1 MTAIFK
7 KELDIN
13 LNDITN
19 KVLSLRD
26 LWISRS
32 KDFPFY
38 TLGRCAYLDGKTE
51 AYYHDSSWQND
62 ILIGEFYELYEAVLT
77 CLSHELEEPVELA
90 HDLSIPGFHVFPSD
104 PRLLAIT
111 GDWHMDFPHDT
122 LNIGRADPSAF
133 TLAIKL
139 PTSGGGMDWIDDQ
152 GTIKHLPYKEGELV
166 MHSGLGLHRI
176 AGIKKYVPDEYRI
189 TLQGHL
195 IRRNNIM
202 EMFW

>member
-1 MTAIFK
+1 MQEGSVYVI
-7 KELDIN
+7 ELDNGGNGNVFQGQASNTDLIPGKV
-13 LNDITN
+13 ITGT
-19 KVLSLRD
+19 KSGAV
-26 LWISRS
+26 SRIVNYYRG
-32 KDFPFY
+32 DE
-38 TLGRCAYLDGKTE
+38 LGGSA
-51 AYYHDSSWQND
+51 HDQ
-62 ILIGEFYELYEAVLT
+62 IELI
-77 CLSHELEEPVELA
+77 LEEPVELA